1 MENQEI
7 KQQKST
13 QNAGEQVLPAVR
25 REQADEIDL
34 VELFYLMWGHLLQ
47 IIACVMVGGAVAF
60 AYTYFLVTPMYQATT
75 KLYVASATF
84 NSIVD
89 IYDMQLGSQ
98 LAADYQEVIF
108 NRPLLNDVIENLDL
122 DMTTDQLSGVISIN
136 NPEDTRILTITVTY
150 FDPVVVADIA
160 NEVAQQT
167 AIYLPKIM
175 ECTPPNIYEE
185 AIPATQK
192 SSPSYARNTLL
203 GAMLLAV
210 VYCGFLV
217 VRYLMNDSFTTPED
231 MERYFGIQPLAV
243 VPEAAFKS
251 DKGRHSRKTADEQ
264 EPHKKA

>member
-60 AYTYFLVTPMYQATT
+60 AYTYFLVTPMYQATA
-75 KLYVASATF
+75 KMYVVSSTTAF
-84 NSIVD
+84 NVNNLSISSELT
-89 IYDMQLGSQ
+89 I
-98 LAADYQEVIF
+98 DYQELLLS
-108 NRPLLNDVIENLDL
+108 RPLLESVIEELEL
-122 DMTTDQLSGVISIN
+122 DMSSRQLAGMVSIG
-136 NPEDTRILTITVTY
+136 NPTDTRILSVTVTNP
-150 FDPVVVADIA
+150 DPRLAADLA
-160 NEVAQQT
+160 NEIGQQ
-167 AIYLPKIM
+167 AVVFLERVM
-175 ECTPPNIYEE
+175 ETPPPNVYEE
-185 AIPATQK
+185 AIVPEQK

-243 VPEAAFKS
+243 VPEGAFKS
-251 DKGRHSRKTADEQ
+251 DKGWHSRKTADEQ

>member
-34 VELFYLMWGHLLQ
+34 VDLFYLLWSHLLQ

-60 AYTYFLVTPMYQATT
+60 AYTYFLVTPMYQATA
-75 KLYVASATF
+75 KMYVVSSTTAF
-84 NSIVD
+84 NVNNLSISSELT
-89 IYDMQLGSQ
+89 I
-98 LAADYQEVIF
+98 DYQELLLS
-108 NRPLLNDVIENLDL
+108 RPLLESVIEELEL
-122 DMTTDQLSGVISIN
+122 DMSSRQLASMVSIG
-136 NPEDTRILTITVTY
+136 NPTDTRILSVTVTNP
-150 FDPVVVADIA
+150 DPRLAADLA
-160 NEVAQQT
+160 NEIGQQ
-167 AIYLPKIM
+167 AVVFLERVM
-175 ECTPPNIYEE
+175 ETPPPNVYEE
-185 AIPATQK
+185 AIVPEQK

-231 MERYFGIQPLAV
+231 IERYFGIQPLAV

>member
-7 KQQKST
+7 KQQDKQSA
-13 QNAGEQVLPAVR
+13 Q
-25 REQADEIDL
+25 EQAIPIARRPQEDEIDL

-60 AYTYFLVTPMYQATT
+60 AYTYFLVTPMYQATA
-75 KLYVASATF
+75 KMYVVSSTTAF
-84 NSIVD
+84 NVNNLSISSE
-89 IYDMQLGSQ
+89 L
-98 LAADYQEVIF
+98 DYQELLLS
-108 NRPLLNDVIENLDL
+108 RPLLESVIEELEL
-122 DMTTDQLSGVISIN
+122 DMSSRQLAGMVSIG
-136 NPEDTRILTITVTY
+136 NPTDTRILSVTVTNP
-150 FDPVVVADIA
+150 DPRLAADLA
-160 NEVAQQT
+160 NEIGQQ
-167 AIYLPKIM
+167 AVVFLERVM
-175 ECTPPNIYEE
+175 ETPPPNVYEE
-185 AIPATQK
+185 AIVPEQK